1 MKHITFSDKS
11 LLMDDE
17 AADCLLE
24 YARHLGNADTAD
36 VVTVRAIS
44 PDGNTVDA
52 AFLLNARSTML
63 VETTNS
69 VVEPPDNTEAIAYMR
84 ERLEL
89 LRHPLRRRQNIDS
102 TTPCRILTSGASEAR
117 QRPQSRRRSSAA
129 FCATGGRRC
138 GIGTG
143 LR

>member
-89 LRHPLRRRQNIDS
+89 LRHPPTAQAEHRQHDAVQDFDV
-102 TTPCRILTSGASEAR
+102 RSE
-117 QRPQSRRRSSAA
+117 
-129 FCATGGRRC
+129 
-138 GIGTG
+138 
-143 LR
+143 